1 MSGRPRGSA
10 EDDIVYRRRISNEQ
24 PDVGRDEGPFLAV
37 PVPGQSYQNLQYI
50 GPPRTNPQRPGG
62 IGGSSDQG
70 ATTDEES
77 QTGNPQ
83 PNTYQ

>member
-24 PDVGRDEGPFLAV
+24 PDVGRDEGPFLAI
-37 PVPGQSYQNLQYI
+37 PVPGEAYQRLLYM
-50 GPPRTNPQRPGG
+50 GPPRNNPQRSGG

-83 PNTYQ
+83 STTNQ